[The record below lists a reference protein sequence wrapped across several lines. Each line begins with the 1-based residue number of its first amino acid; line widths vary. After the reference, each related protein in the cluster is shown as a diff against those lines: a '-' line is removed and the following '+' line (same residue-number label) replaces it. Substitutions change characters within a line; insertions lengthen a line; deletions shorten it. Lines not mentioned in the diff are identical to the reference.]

1 MKCDVWTMGIIYYE
15 LLTGDIPACD
25 KDDETRIKNIMKNGI
40 IFPNKN
46 NISNLSKEFIRN
58 CL

>member
-1 MKCDVWTMGIIYYE
+1 MGIIYYE